1 MVVSFKLAAMDDEH
15 FLSGLEACTLPSEQ
29 FNHAGH
35 LRLACLYLAR
45 HPLDEAIERTCATIR
60 AYATNLGAANK
71 YHATITVALVRL
83 LHAHGPAA
91 LIDAR
96 AMLAQHYTEAAL
108 ASSAARAAFVPPDLA
123 PLP

>member
-1 MVVSFKLAAMDDEH
+1 MDDEH
-15 FLSGLEACTLPSEQ
+15 FLGGLEACTLPPEH

-35 LRLACLYLAR
+35 IRLACLYLAR
-45 HPLDEAIERTCATIR
+45 YPLDEAIARTCATIR
-60 AYATNLGAANK
+60 TYATHLGAANK

-91 LIDAR
+91 LADAR
-96 AMLAQHYTEAAL
+96 AMLALHYSEATL
-108 ASSAARAAFVPPDLA
+108 ASAAARAAFSPPDLA

>member
-1 MVVSFKLAAMDDEH
+1 MDDEQ
-15 FLSGLEACTLPSEQ
+15 FLSGLEACTLPPEH

-45 HPLDEAIERTCATIR
+45 YPLDEAIARTCSTIR
-60 AYATNLGAANK
+60 AYATHLGAANK
-71 YHATITVALVRL
+71 FHTTMTVALVRL

-91 LIDAR
+91 LADAH
-96 AMLAQHYTEAAL
+96 AVLALHYSPALLAAPD
-108 ASSAARAAFVPPDLA
+108 ARAAFVAPDLA

>member
-1 MVVSFKLAAMDDEH
+1 MDDEH
-15 FLSGLEACTLPSEQ
+15 FLSGLEACTLPSEH

-60 AYATNLGAANK
+60 AYATHLGAANK
-71 YHATITVALVRL
+71 YHATITIALVRL

-96 AMLAQHYTEAAL
+96 ALLALHYTEAML
-108 ASSAARAAFVPPDLA
+108 ASSAAQTAFVPPDLA

>member
-1 MVVSFKLAAMDDEH
+1 MDDQTFVRSIET
-15 FLSGLEACTLPSEQ
+15 CTLPPGH

-35 LRLACLYLAR
+35 VRLARIYHAR
-45 HPLDEAIERTCATIR
+45 YPLDEAIARTCAAIQ
-60 AYATNLGAANK
+60 AYATHLGAANK

-91 LIDAR
+91 LADAR
-96 AMLAQHYTEAAL
+96 ALLALHYSEGVL
-108 ASSAARAAFVPPDLA
+108 ASAGARAAFVAPDLA

>member
-1 MVVSFKLAAMDDEH
+1 MDDEQ
-15 FLSGLEACTLPSEQ
+15 FLSGLEACTLPPEH

-45 HPLDEAIERTCATIR
+45 YPLDEAIARTGATIR
-60 AYATNLGAANK
+60 AYATHLGAANK

-83 LHAHGPAA
+83 LHAHGAAA
-91 LIDAR
+91 LADSR
-96 AMLAQHYTEAAL
+96 RVLALHYSEAAL
-108 ASSAARAAFVPPDLA
+108 ASAGARTAFVPPDLA

>member
-1 MVVSFKLAAMDDEH
+1 MDD
-15 FLSGLEACTLPSEQ
+15 FTFVSGLETCTLPPEH

-35 LRLACLYLAR
+35 LRLACFYLAQ

-60 AYATNLGAANK
+60 AYATHLGAVHK

-83 LHAHGPAA
+83 LHAHGA
-91 LIDAR
+91 
-96 AMLAQHYTEAAL
+96 AAL
-108 ASSAARAAFVPPDLA
+108 ADARSMRALHYSRALLDAPASCAEFVPPDLA

>member
-1 MVVSFKLAAMDDEH
+1 MVVSFKLAAMDDEQ
-15 FLSGLEACTLPSEQ
+15 FLSGLEACTLPAEH

-45 HPLDEAIERTCATIR
+45 HPLDEAVERTCATIR
-60 AYATNLGAANK
+60 AYATHLGAAHK

-83 LHAHGPAA
+83 LHAHGSAA
-91 LIDAR
+91 LADAR
-96 AMLAQHYTEAAL
+96 ATLALHYSPAL
-108 ASSAARAAFVPPDLA
+108 LDAPAARAEFVQPDLA

>member
-1 MVVSFKLAAMDDEH
+1 MVVSFKLAAMDDQT
-15 FLSGLEACTLPSEQ
+15 FASRLEACTLPPEH

-35 LRLACLYLAR
+35 MRLACLYLAQY
-45 HPLDEAIERTCATIR
+45 PLEEAIARTCATIR
-60 AYATNLGAANK
+60 AYASHLGAANK

-91 LIDAR
+91 LADAR
-96 AMLAQHYTEAAL
+96 AVLALHYSAAAL
-108 ASSAARAAFVPPDLA
+108 ASAAARTRFVPPDLE